1 MLRYR
6 LLLASLAVACH
17 GALAQTTT
25 PPPAVTVQNIAPQL
39 VAFTGSFGNFQN
51 LVNGL
56 AQGAPVQMSTVLP
69 DGSVQLVSFTPT
81 APLSPVQIAQT
92 LEAARQQLIGLGIA
106 TPTAQQL
113 AVALT
118 GGTVPTA
125 LGGAQVNGALNPQ
138 STPSPAAQVQA
149 NIGAGAGAT
158 AAAASPA
165 VSVQTIPAATPPG
178 TLPGA
183 VATPGVSASTVIGTS
198 NSLGVA
204 NSLGTTPLAAPRF
217 NTSDSPVPSGSTS
230 RSVVP
235 SGPLTA
241 PGAGSA
247 PQPTREAARATIQ
260 SGIPARR

>member
-1 MLRYR
+1 MPRYR
-6 LLLASLAVACH
+6 LLLASLVVACH

-106 TPTAQQL
+106 IPTAQQL

-125 LGGAQVNGALNPQ
+125 LGGSQVNGALNPQ
-138 STPSPAAQVQA
+138 TTPSPAAQVQA

-158 AAAASPA
+158 AATTPA
-165 VSVQTIPAATPPG
+165 VNVQTIPAATPAA

-183 VATPGVSASTVIGTS
+183 VTTPAVSASTVIGTS

-204 NSLGTTPLAAPRF
+204 DSLGTTPLAAPRF
-217 NTSDSPVPSGSTS
+217 NTSDSPVPAGSTS

-235 SGPLTA
+235 SGPLSA
-241 PGAGSA
+241 PGVGSA
-247 PQPTREAARATIQ
+247 PQPTREAARPAIQ
-260 SGIPARR
+260 SGNFARR

>member
-1 MLRYR
+1 MPRYR
-6 LLLASLAVACH
+6 LILASLAVACH

-92 LEAARQQLIGLGIA
+92 LEASRQQLIGLGIA

-158 AAAASPA
+158 AATSPA
-165 VSVQTIPAATPPG
+165 VNVQTIPAATPPA

-183 VATPGVSASTVIGTS
+183 VTTPAVSGSTVIGTS
-198 NSLGVA
+198 NSLGVSD
-204 NSLGTTPLAAPRF
+204 SLGTTPLAAPRF
-217 NTSDSPVPSGSTS
+217 NTSDSPVPAGATS

-235 SGPLTA
+235 SGPVTA

-247 PQPTREAARATIQ
+247 PQLTRDAARAVNP
-260 SGIPARR
+260 SGTPARR